1 MVAKISLKAKKR
13 EVKGEKENSGM
24 MPAVM
29 YGPELKENK
38 ILWINRQDFKKIYDE
53 VGESSL
59 IDIQIEGEKDSHE
72 VIIYDVQVDPID
84 NRYIHADFFKV
95 KRGQKIETEV
105 ELVFIGESP
114 AVKEAGAILVK
125 SIDNL
130 EIRCLPKDLPKEI
143 AVDISALKNIE
154 DIIYVKDIKIPEG
167 VEVLQSPE
175 TVVAIAEAP
184 RTEEELKG
192 LDEKVETDMDKVGDV
207 EKKNAED
214 ETVKESVD

>member
-1 MVAKISLKAKKR
+1 
-13 EVKGEKENSGM
+13 
-24 MPAVM
+24 
-29 YGPELKENK
+29 
-38 ILWINRQDFKKIYDE
+38 
-53 VGESSL
+53 
-59 IDIQIEGEKDSHE
+59 
-72 VIIYDVQVDPID
+72 
-84 NRYIHADFFKV
+84 
-95 KRGQKIETEV
+95 
-105 ELVFIGESP
+105 LVFIGESP

>member
-1 MVAKISLKAKKR
+1 MVAEISLKAKKR
-13 EVKGEKENSGM
+13 EVKGKKESGGI

-38 ILWINRQDFKKIYDE
+38 ILWIDRQNFKKIYDE

-59 IDIQIEGEKDSHE
+59 IDIKIDGDKDSNE
-72 VIIYDVQVDPID
+72 VIIYDVQVDPIS
-84 NRYIHADFFKV
+84 NEYIHADFFKV

-105 ELVFIGESP
+105 ELVFVGEST

-130 EIRCLPKDLPKEI
+130 EIKCLPKDLPKEI
-143 AVDISALKNIE
+143 KVDISALKNIE
-154 DIIYVKDIKIPEG
+154 DIIYVKDIQVPEG
-167 VEVLQSPE
+167 VEVLQTPE
-175 TVVAIAEAP
+175 TVIAIAEAP

-207 EKKNAED
+207 EKRDVD
-214 ETVKESVD
+214 EETAKESVG